1 MSRQVCSHVTWLL
14 IVVIATTGCHPTQPF
29 YLRETGD
36 LAYFLDKATEIEYPD
51 VEAAR
56 LADAEHSQ
64 QPLNVADPD
73 FDHFW
78 DVTLEE
84 AVSITMQNSKVIRNL
99 AAVTQLGFADGLVTR
114 TAAASTVYDA
124 ALTESNTLGG
134 TRQVDRSNG
143 SLFLTEL
150 QTQATQQGVEDALS
164 EFDAQF
170 FSSVNYGTTDR
181 PRNVQFGNPFNP
193 VFFQQRNGNFLAALS
208 KKTASGALF
217 SVRNR
222 TGYVENN
229 IPIGIGRALPSEW
242 QTEME
247 IEAQYPLLRGRGE
260 QVNRIPIVL
269 ARINTDITLAEF
281 EVSIRNLLM
290 DVESTYWDLYLA
302 YRAME
307 TARAGFDAAQLT
319 WKQVYDK
326 FTVGQANARDEAQA
340 REQFFFFQ
348 ASLQQAQN
356 ELFESENR
364 LRWLMGIAATDG
376 RVVRPADEP
385 VTAEVHFAWDEV
397 RLETLMRRPELRQ
410 HRWRIKQRELE
421 LIAAK
426 NQLLP
431 RLNATALYRWVGVG
445 DQLIDSDDGGVR
457 FPDAGSNA
465 FAEMTQGDF
474 QEAFFGLEFTPPQFG
489 ARRPLAAVRHA
500 QLQLARSHAQ
510 LEDMELN
517 SVHLVGSAWRATK
530 FRYTLASSQF
540 DRWNA
545 SQREVESAQAE
556 FLGGRVNLDFVL
568 DAYRRRAQAQ
578 IDFYRALVDYNKAI
592 ADVHFQ
598 KGSLIE
604 HNGIELAEG
613 PWPKKAY
620 WDALGRARERD
631 ASTPLR
637 YGWTR
642 PNVVSQGPVPQGS
655 AGIPLMDG
663 TMRMMPGAESIPAP
677 EPTPAD
683 SNQWDDR
690 QPPMEQPEPAPLP
703 APRPQVPVTRR
714 PQGPALEA
722 PSRAE
727 VKSPSAR
734 RVAVGEQVVED
745 PQVVPASR
753 IMPVAVEVGGPASSS
768 RREARPAAAP
778 TSATGASP
786 SFAPSPATSTSA
798 SSASQ
803 ADKPA
808 TTSSSADSGG
818 TRPTSARNGLS
829 NPLR

>member
-14 IVVIATTGCHPTQPF
+14 IVVIGLTGCTPSQPF

-36 LAYFLDKATEIEYPD
+36 LAYYLDRATEIEYPD
-51 VEAAR
+51 VETAR

-64 QPLNVADPD
+64 QPLNVTDPD
-73 FDHFW
+73 FDQFW
-78 DVTLEE
+78 DLTLEE

-99 AAVTQLGFADGLVTR
+99 AAVTQLGFADGLVAR
-114 TAAASTVYDA
+114 TATSTTVYDA

-134 TRQVDRSNG
+134 PRAVDRGSG

-170 FSSVNYGTTDR
+170 YSSLNYGTTDR
-181 PRNVQFGNPFNP
+181 PRNVLDRDFDPTSVNPFNRL
-193 VFFQQRNGNFLAALS
+193 FFQQRNSNFLAALS

-222 TGYVENN
+222 TGYTWNN
-229 IPIGIGRALPSEW
+229 IDAPTIGRALPSDW
-242 QTEME
+242 QTEFE
-247 IEAQYPLLRGRGE
+247 VEAQYPLLRGRGE

-269 ARINTDITLAEF
+269 ARINTDISLAEF
-281 EVSIRNLLM
+281 EVAIRNLLL
-290 DVESTYWDLYLA
+290 DVENTYWDTYLA
-302 YRAME
+302 YRALE
-307 TARAGFDAAQLT
+307 TARAGYDAAQLT

-348 ASLQQAQN
+348 ASLQQSQN
-356 ELFESENR
+356 ELFETENR
-364 LRWLMGIAATDG
+364 LRWLMGLAATDG
-376 RVVRPADEP
+376 RVIRPADEP

-397 RLETLMRRPELRQ
+397 RLESLMRRPELRQ
-410 HRWRIKQRELE
+410 QRWRMKQRELE

-445 DQLIDSDDGGVR
+445 DDLIHSDRNGIR
-457 FPDAGSNA
+457 FPNPGSTA
-465 FAEMTQGDF
+465 FEELTTGDF

-489 ARRPLAAVRHA
+489 ARRPLAAIRHS
-500 QLQLARSHAQ
+500 QLQMARANAQ

-517 SVHLVGSAWRATK
+517 TVHLVGTAWRGTK
-530 FRYTLASSQF
+530 FRYVLANSHF

-545 SQREVESAQAE
+545 AQREVESAQAE
-556 FLGGRVNLDFVL
+556 FVGGRVGLDFVL

-578 IDFYRALVDYNKAI
+578 IDFYRTLVEYNKAI

-598 KGSLIE
+598 KGSLLE

-631 ASTPLR
+631 ASTPLH

-642 PNVVSQGPVPQGS
+642 PNVVSRGPVAPQGS
-655 AGIPLMDG
+655 GIPMLEEGMEYDMD
-663 TMRMMPGAESIPAP
+663 MESIPAP
-677 EPTPAD
+677 SPTPAGPSRNGPSRNGS
-683 SNQWDDR
+683 SNGDDLE
-690 QPPMEQPEPAPLP
+690 QDFLPPPPSPTPM
-703 APRPQVPVTRR
+703 TRR
-714 PQGPALEA
+714 PNGPALEA
-722 PSRAE
+722 PKRADN
-727 VKSPSAR
+727 SPVPPV
-734 RVAVGEQVVED
+734 RVASADEAGDAGE
-745 PQVVPASR
+745 VVPASR
-753 IMPVAVEVGGPASSS
+753 IMPVGVEVGPAPKPASK
-768 RREARPAAAP
+768 PATQGAAP
-778 TSATGASP
+778 TTAGGASGGASGSANAESQP
-786 SFAPSPATSTSA
+786 APRADSPAS
-798 SSASQ
+798 
-803 ADKPA
+803 KPMV
-808 TTSSSADSGG
+808 T
-818 TRPTSARNGLS
+818 